1 MQAGVDR
8 LTDPWPAYFQRLFVQ
23 TRLPNEQLRPV
34 VEHYYQLWQANLQQ
48 EQNTLTIHDDLNPN
62 NLLFLGPKLNGV
74 VDFSDVNVGSI
85 ESEFRKLYVMG
96 DIVLRSAIETYA
108 SLTQIQANY
117 EHIKTWAIMQ
127 ELARFT
133 DRLAR
138 QQTETFLF
146 HFARENLRNWVPNF
160 PL

>member
-1 MQAGVDR
+1 
-8 LTDPWPAYFQRLFVQ
+8 
-23 TRLPNEQLRPV
+23 
-34 VEHYYQLWQANLQQ
+34 
-48 EQNTLTIHDDLNPN
+48 
-62 NLLFLGPKLNGV
+62 
-74 VDFSDVNVGSI
+74 
-85 ESEFRKLYVMG
+85 
-96 DIVLRSAIETYA
+96 LRSAIETYA